1 MSIRQSLIN
10 LLAKYPGPTEAEARR
25 WRYALV
31 AMGALALVAEGS
43 LVFILYHMDP
53 AAPPFWLTA
62 PAGWLWEHVP
72 AARGFTNS
80 SYALR
85 AQMPYVFVVF
95 FLLVI
100 ATAALVACCNRRGS
114 MFGMAVNFLQEGIFR
129 QAVIL
134 VVLPIVYYAVYFVV
148 FSSDQDPV
156 MGPNERSYR
165 HYSVFFE
172 AHLGV
177 LSAWVPLAIFC
188 GFFIGVHLA
197 LIPEIPRLVRA
208 AWAGRTRLPTDPGS

>member
-1 MSIRQSLIN
+1 MSIRQSLIKF
-10 LLAKYPGPTEAEARR
+10 LAKYPGPTEAEARR
-25 WRYALV
+25 WRYALI

-95 FLLVI
+95 FFLVVT
-100 ATAALVACCNRRGS
+100 TAALVACCNRRGS
-114 MFGMAVNFLQEGIFR
+114 MFGMAVNFLQEGFFR

-134 VVLPIVYYAVYFVV
+134 VVVPIVYYAVAFFV
-148 FSSDQDPV
+148 FSSDLDPV
-156 MGPNERSYR
+156 SSPSERSYR
-165 HYSVFFE
+165 HYGLVFE
-172 AHLGV
+172 TEMGV
-177 LSAWVPLAIFC
+177 ATAWVPLALFC
-188 GFFIGVHLA
+188 GSFIGVHLSMIA
-197 LIPEIPRLVRA
+197 EVPRLVRA
-208 AWAGRTRLPTDPGS
+208 ARVG